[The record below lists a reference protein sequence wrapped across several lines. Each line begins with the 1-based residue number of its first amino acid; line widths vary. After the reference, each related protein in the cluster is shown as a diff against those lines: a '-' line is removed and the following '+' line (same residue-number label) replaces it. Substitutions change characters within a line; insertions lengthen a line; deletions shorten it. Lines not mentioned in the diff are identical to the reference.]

1 MHHARLAHGQAGLLR
16 VPALRG
22 LPLSLQN
29 ACCSGHPPEPVEA
42 AGEPPPNAPRGPTEV
57 GWVRERS
64 SSWYPGE
71 KLLRGY
77 CDEEQEFHLLLEVP
91 GEPQR
96 VPPEAL

>member
-1 MHHARLAHGQAGLLR
+1 MHHARLARGQAGLLR

-29 ACCSGHPPEPVEA
+29 ACCGGKPPDPVEA
-42 AGEPPPNAPRGPTEV
+42 AGEPPAKAPRGPTVV

-64 SSWYPGE
+64 SSRDPGE
-71 KLLRGY
+71 KLVRGY
-77 CDEEQEFHLLLEVP
+77 CDEERKFHPLFEVP

>member
-1 MHHARLAHGQAGLLR
+1 MHHARLARGQAGLLR

-29 ACCSGHPPEPVEA
+29 AYCGGKPPEPVEA
-42 AGEPPPNAPRGPTEV
+42 ALEPPAKAPRGPTVV

-71 KLLRGY
+71 ELLRGY

>member
-64 SSWYPGE
+64 SSWDPGE
-71 KLLRGY
+71 KLVRGY
-77 CDEEQEFHLLLEVP
+77 CDEEREFHPLFEVP